1 MVPEVSFLNRS
12 ALITFPGTLNTENFK
27 NKFSC
32 FVKHLWQTG
41 WQSVL
46 GIDYS
51 CRSGVQQA
59 FPQVPLCTSGAGQIP
74 AGLLLLHGNV
84 PHLSYP
90 FLCWWQLHMLV
101 HSWLR
106 KVSPVGIWAQAAAV
120 AQPGLICM
128 GWARLGECQAPTSC
142 PAAAA
147 WAALGAPG
155 LLQGTGPF
163 CLCWQHSCH
172 PFQRWHSQS
181 LMPCLCVRPALL
193 AESPQPHG
201 SALPCQG
208 EGPHHSAHSKYLSV
222 SFQHTSLEK
231 KTLGKHL
238 GVNGCEAG

>member
-32 FVKHLWQTG
+32 FAKHLWQSG

-59 FPQVPLCTSGAGQIP
+59 FPQVPLCISGAGQIP

-120 AQPGLICM
+120 AQPGLTCM
-128 GWARLGECQAPTSC
+128 GWARLGECQAPMSC

-147 WAALGAPG
+147 WAALGH
-155 LLQGTGPF
+155 QGCSREQGPF
-163 CLCWQHSCH
+163 ACAGSTAVTHFRGGTARASGRACVSVLLSWPRALSPTAQPSRARERGHATTHTANTFLCLFSTH
-172 PFQRWHSQS
+172 R
-181 LMPCLCVRPALL
+181 
-193 AESPQPHG
+193 
-201 SALPCQG
+201 
-208 EGPHHSAHSKYLSV
+208 
-222 SFQHTSLEK
+222 
-231 KTLGKHL
+231 
-238 GVNGCEAG
+238 